1 MPPYMCE
8 SEMGHYAGH
17 DVPYSLR
24 RACGF
29 FNVPE
34 IYYMCKGLCDGAY
47 GFSSLSEKT
56 KKFILDTDTS
66 NHGIVGWGRA
76 SCCVCQPNID

>member
-1 MPPYMCE
+1 MMPPYMCE

-34 IYYMCKGLCDGAY
+34 IYYMCKGLRDGAY

-56 KKFILDTDTS
+56 RKS
-66 NHGIVGWGRA
+66 NLLQMLLHFLLNYLKTLSVGQAG
-76 SCCVCQPNID
+76 V